1 MFYSPKLLATTGPLA
16 RVWLASNVERKLSK
30 SQILQSDIQSS
41 VVAIVEQGHEPMAL
55 RLTSQ
60 LMLGVVRI
68 YGRKAR
74 YLLDDCNEALI
85 KIRMTFKSTNN
96 HDLPPNATTAVDLN
110 LPELLTIDDLFSN
123 MDFVYP
129 MTQQPAITGAETQE
143 ADEDWTSSLNPQQS
157 STQSMLLPGEEPL
170 YNDDD
175 DLNLDFG
182 RDEIGMDDTTV
193 SINVGRNAPSPKH
206 GAEEVFGEEGLLHDD
221 DDLHL
226 DLGEDVP
233 MMDEPDLPARDDE
246 AVPSIAED
254 EPLAFG
260 DDETLQLRQ
269 AVADEQRVR
278 ESESPLSE
286 AGSEVLRE
294 LDRTFQNIEAEEVE
308 EVVVHQ
314 KSRKQKPL
322 APDVETVLHNK
333 QIKAQAEDR
342 TKILKA
348 PSFLPRDPL
357 LLNLL
362 SMQKNGEFVLDAM
375 NDGRSRNWAPELQ
388 GLLSFET
395 VTKSGQLKRKRD
407 SGVGGLSEDE
417 HLEKSP
423 RLERADDDMEDEGV
437 HIEEPSQGITAG
449 ILGDDS
455 AQPLMS
461 EGGPALEDI
470 VPGEDEEGI
479 FGGGDDT
486 FDDTTMPLV
495 HPADSGP
502 VSLGTKHAVHVLR
515 ERLGDAGGTHP
526 SSPAKKS
533 VLLQELVPEGRT
545 SKEDATKMFFEVLVL
560 ATKDAIKVEQG
571 DKAIG
576 LPLRIRAKRGLWGS
590 WAETSPGEDPTAI
603 PASQQ
608 VAVES

>member
-1 MFYSPKLLATTGPLA
+1 MLT
-16 RVWLASNVERKLSK
+16 V
-30 SQILQSDIQSS
+30 LQ
-41 VVAIVEQGHEPMAL
+41 
-55 RLTSQ
+55 
-60 LMLGVVRI
+60 
-68 YGRKAR
+68 
-74 YLLDDCNEALI
+74 
-85 KIRMTFKSTNN
+85 TFKSTNN
-96 HDLPPNATTAVDLN
+96 HDLPPNATTAIDLN

-123 MDFVYP
+123 LDFAYP
-129 MTQQPAITGAETQE
+129 MTQQPAITGGETQDI
-143 ADEDWTSSLNPQQS
+143 DEDWTSSLNPQQS
-157 STQSMLLPGEEPL
+157 STQSMLIPGDEPL
-170 YNDDD
+170 YNDD

-182 RDEIGMDDTTV
+182 DRDEMEMNETTV
-193 SINVGRNAPSPKH
+193 SINVGRNAPSPTH
-206 GAEEVFGEEGLLHDD
+206 GAEELFGEEGLLHDD

-233 MMDEPDLPARDDE
+233 MMDEPELPVGDDE
-246 AVPSIAED
+246 AIPAMGND

-269 AVADEQRVR
+269 AASGEERLR

-294 LDRTFQNIEAEEVE
+294 LDRTFQNVDLEEVE
-308 EVVVHQ
+308 EVVVQ
-314 KSRKQKPL
+314 QRQRSRKQKPL

-362 SMQKNGEFVLDAM
+362 NMQKNGDFVLDAM

-417 HLEKSP
+417 HSEKSP
-423 RLERADDDMEDEGV
+423 RLEQADDEVEDEGV
-437 HIEEPSQGITAG
+437 QIEEPSIGMTVGMSA
-449 ILGDDS
+449 DDS
-455 AQPLMS
+455 AQTLVS
-461 EGGPALEDI
+461 EGGPALEDVI
-470 VPGEDEEGI
+470 PGEDEEGI
-479 FGGGDDT
+479 FGGDDT

-502 VSLGTKHAVHVLR
+502 VSLGTKHAVHILR
-515 ERLGDAGGTHP
+515 DRLGDTGGVHP
-526 SSPAKKS
+526 SSPARKS
-533 VLLQELVPEGRT
+533 VLLQELVPEGKT
-545 SKEDATKMFFEVLVL
+545 TKEDATKMFFEVLVL

-576 LPLRIRAKRGLWGS
+576 LPLRIRAKRGLWGA
-590 WAETSPGEDPTAI
+590 WAETSPGEDPTAMT
-603 PASQQ
+603 ASQH